1 MSYDYIFIGAG
12 SAGCAVA
19 GRLSENADVT
29 VLLLEAGGPDD
40 NPDIR
45 VPARFSN
52 MFHTESDWDYE
63 TVPQAGLN
71 NRKEYVPRGKVYGG
85 TSAMNA
91 MVYQRGHPS
100 DYDTWAENGNEGWAY
115 EDVLPYFK
123 KMQHQQRGA
132 SEYHGVEGPI
142 HVSDPRDPNPLSQ
155 AFVDAALE
163 IGYEHNPDF
172 NDGEQEGFGLYQTTT
187 KDGERSSAAMGYL
200 HVALE
205 RENFTAIPYAEVT
218 KLLFDGTRCIGV
230 QYWHDGEEKIAN
242 TNQEV
247 IICGG
252 AINSPQLLMLS
263 GIGDADHLT
272 RLGIPVIKDLA
283 GVGQNL
289 MDHMQVPVA
298 YHATQAI
305 SLTAKED
312 PEQIALY
319 DEQRMGLLT
328 SNLGEAGGFI
338 KLNADSP
345 APELQYHFGPGWF
358 IRHGFQEPDG
368 HGFTILAGLVGTK
381 SVGELRLR
389 SANPFDQPLI
399 DFACL
404 SHDDDVQ
411 VLLAGVKLGRKMAAT
426 SVFDAFRG
434 EEFLPSAD
442 IQSDADLIDYI
453 RNFATTIYH
462 PVGTCKMGKDAL
474 SVVNERLQVHGIQGL
489 RVADASIM
497 PHIINANTN
506 APCIMIGEKAADMI
520 LEDYKNQETIQL

>member
-1 MSYDYIFIGAG
+1 MAYDFIVIGAG

-19 GRLSENADVT
+19 GRLSENGQYS

-52 MFHTESDWDYE
+52 LFHTESDWDYE
-63 TVPQAGLN
+63 TIPQVGLN

-85 TSAMNA
+85 TSAVNA

-100 DYDTWAENGNEGWAY
+100 DYDTWAEIGNEGWAY
-115 EDVLPYFK
+115 KDVLPFFK

-132 SEYHGVEGPI
+132 SEHHGIDGPI

-155 AFVDAALE
+155 AFVHAALE
-163 IGYEHNPDF
+163 TGFQHNSDF
-172 NDGEQEGFGLYQTTT
+172 NDGRQEGFGLYQTTT
-187 KDGERSSAAMGYL
+187 KYGERSSTAIGYL
-200 HVALE
+200 HPALQ
-205 RENFTAIPYAEVT
+205 RENFTAIPYSHAT
-218 KLLFDGTRCIGV
+218 QLLFEDMRCIGV
-230 QYWHDGEEKIAN
+230 RYQYD
-242 TNQEV
+242 NQEKEVFATREV
-247 IICGG
+247 IVCGG
-252 AINSPQLLMLS
+252 AINTPQLLMLS
-263 GIGDADHLT
+263 GVGNRTDLEEF
-272 RLGIPVIKDLA
+272 GITVIKDLP

-289 MDHMQVPVA
+289 IDHMQVPVA
-298 YHATQAI
+298 YHCTRAI

-312 PEQIALY
+312 TEQITLY
-319 DEQRMGLLT
+319 NEERKGLLT

-338 KLNADSP
+338 KLDAASS

-381 SVGELRLR
+381 SIGELRLQ
-389 SANPFDQPLI
+389 SAKPFDAPLI

-404 SHDDDVQ
+404 THDADVQ
-411 VLLAGVKLGRKMAAT
+411 VLLEGVKLARKFASAPA
-426 SVFDAFRG
+426 FDNYRG
-434 EEFLPSAD
+434 DEFLPGSD
-442 IQSDADLIDYI
+442 VQSDDDLIDYI

-462 PVGTCKMGKDAL
+462 PVGTCKMGKDPL

-489 RVADASIM
+489 RIADASIM
-497 PHIINANTN
+497 PRIINANTN
-506 APCIMIGEKAADMI
+506 APCIMIGEKAAEMI
-520 LEDYKNQETIQL
+520 LKDYSSER